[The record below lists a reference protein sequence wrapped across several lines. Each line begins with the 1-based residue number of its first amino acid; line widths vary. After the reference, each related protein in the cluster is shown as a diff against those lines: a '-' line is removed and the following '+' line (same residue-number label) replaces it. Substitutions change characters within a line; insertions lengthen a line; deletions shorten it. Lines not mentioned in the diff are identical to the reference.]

1 MIGFWMQVTIEC
13 VIEQKHHRS
22 VMGTRGSNVQRV
34 CKDYDVQIKIPEKK
48 VQNGDMNGD
57 ENGGSDTSC
66 DIIRISGKKEKCEAA
81 ARALQDL
88 VPVNLEVNSFPKLLF
103 SSYILK

>member
-1 MIGFWMQVTIEC
+1 MQVTIEC

-34 CKDYDVQIKIPEKK
+34 CKDYDVQIKIPEKR
-48 VQNGDMNGD
+48 VQNGDMNGGD
-57 ENGGSDTSC
+57 APENGDNSC

-81 ARALQDL
+81 AKALQDL
-88 VPVNLEVNSFPKLLF
+88 VPVNLEVNYLIKILF
-103 SSYILK
+103 SVMFLK